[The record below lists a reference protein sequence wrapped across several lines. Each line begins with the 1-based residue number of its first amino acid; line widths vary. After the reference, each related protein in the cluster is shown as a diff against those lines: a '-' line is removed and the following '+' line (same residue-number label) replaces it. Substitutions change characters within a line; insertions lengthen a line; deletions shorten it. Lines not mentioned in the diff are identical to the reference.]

1 MESEE
6 PNYHYS
12 CRQWQWCKSNW
23 SQLVECISI
32 RLEGEKCS
40 KKPFSSE
47 YHSKLCW
54 SVQRG
59 FGYTESKG
67 LCDCFNKSRTVS
79 YSIFSNVEQE
89 LDHLVRE
96 GIIELIQ
103 FSNWAVAI
111 FPMAKS
117 DKSVSLW

>member
-1 MESEE
+1 M
-6 PNYHYS
+6 
-12 CRQWQWCKSNW
+12 
-23 SQLVECISI
+23 
-32 RLEGEKCS
+32 
-40 KKPFSSE
+40 
-47 YHSKLCW
+47 
-54 SVQRG
+54 
-59 FGYTESKG
+59 
-67 LCDCFNKSRTVS
+67 S

-111 FPMAKS
+111 VPMAKS